1 MAEAKPTQNNTAGN
15 AEIQI
20 DMEILQKQE
29 KTATSLCDKYGVHV
43 FNEKA
48 AAVDEKTRQE
58 RKEQWQKLLSGA
70 VSGEKNS
77 DREEILR
84 RVMAAETQTVVKK
97 EYETQMQKNQG
108 LSMLAFGL
116 TGVLVAGAFLFYI
129 EKQRKKKQRRGR
141 KHETDDNRYGYEEQ
155 FL

>member
-1 MAEAKPTQNNTAGN
+1 MAEESRMQNGAAQD

-20 DMEILQKQE
+20 DMDILQQQE

-48 AAVDEKTRQE
+48 AEVDEKTRQE
-58 RKEQWQKLLSGA
+58 RKEQWQELLSGA
-70 VSGEKNS
+70 VSGKENS

-84 RVMAAETQTVVKK
+84 RVLSAQTEAVVKK
-97 EYETQMQKNQG
+97 EYETQATKNQN
-108 LSMLAFGL
+108 LSMFAFGL
-116 TGVLVAGAFLFYI
+116 SGVLMAGVFLFYI
-129 EKQRKKKQRRGR
+129 EKRRKKRQRKEKQ
-141 KHETDDNRYGYEEQ
+141 HETNDNRYGYEEQ